1 MKILLLEPFM
11 GGSHRQWAEDYQ
23 QQSKHA
29 ITILG
34 LQGRHWKWRM
44 YGGAVSLAKQFMD
57 SDLMPDL
64 ILATDMLDLSTFLA
78 LTRRRTHQIPVVLY
92 FHENQITYPWSPT
105 DADVSLGRNNQY
117 GFINYTSAL
126 AADRICFNSGFH
138 REAFLSAL
146 PDFLKQFPDHR
157 EPQNTELLREKSEIL
172 ALGLNL
178 NQFDS
183 TPEGPKPKEA
193 VLLWNHRWEYDKDP
207 DLFFKVMYQLAEEGL
222 PFKLVV
228 LGRDYHK
235 MPPVFAEA
243 KDRLQDKI
251 LHFGYAESK
260 ADYGKWLKIADI
272 LPVTNRQDYF
282 GGSIVEAIY
291 CGCYPI
297 LPDRL
302 AYPEHIP
309 APLQKKHLYQNTEE
323 LVQKLRSTIRSVE
336 EIRADKS
343 YPNFVGH
350 YDWSILAPQYDGF
363 FERHNFRDL

>member
-11 GGSHRQWAEDYQ
+11 GGSHRQWAEAYQ
-23 QQSKHA
+23 EYSKHA
-29 ITILG
+29 ISILG

-44 YGGAVSLAKQFMD
+44 YGGAVSLAKQFME
-57 SDLMPDL
+57 SDISPDL
-64 ILATDMLDLSTFLA
+64 ILATDMLDLTTFLA
-78 LTRRRTHQIPVVLY
+78 LTRLRTHQIPVCLY

-105 DADVSLGRNNQY
+105 DKDVAAGRNNQY

-126 AADRICFNSGFH
+126 AADRICFNSDFH

-146 PDFLKQFPDHR
+146 PAFLRQFPDHR
-157 EPQNTELLREKSEIL
+157 EAQNTELLREKSEIL
-172 ALGLNL
+172 PLGLNL
-178 NQFDS
+178 NQFN
-183 TPEGPKPKEA
+183 ELAERPKPREA

-207 DLFFKVMYQLAEEGL
+207 DLFFRTLYQLAKEDL
-222 PFKLVV
+222 PFKLIV

-235 MPPVFAEA
+235 MPPIFAEA
-243 KDRLQDKI
+243 KEKLKNRI
-251 LHFGYAESK
+251 LHFGYAEDK
-260 ADYGKWLKIADI
+260 KTYGQWLKVADI
-272 LPVTNRQDYF
+272 LPVTNQQDFF

-309 APLQKKHLYQNTEE
+309 EAFRTRHLYQSPTEL
-323 LVQKLRSTIRSVE
+323 LVKLRSAILSIQ
-336 EIRADKS
+336 EIRQDKS

-350 YDWSILAPQYDGF
+350 YDWSILAPRYDDF
-363 FERHNFRDL
+363 FERHNTRDL

>member
-11 GGSHRQWAEDYQ
+11 GGSHRQWAEGYQ

-44 YGGAVSLAKQFMD
+44 YGGAVSLAKQFMA
-57 SDLMPDL
+57 SQLYPDL
-64 ILATDMLDLSTFLA
+64 IIATDMLDLSTFMA
-78 LTRRRTHQIPVVLY
+78 LTRKRTYSITTVLY

-105 DADVSLGRNNQY
+105 DKDVSLGRNNQY

-126 AADRICFNSGFH
+126 TADRICFNSNFH

-146 PDFLKQFPDHR
+146 PDFLRQFPDHR

-172 ALGLNL
+172 PLGLNL
-178 NQFDS
+178 NQFDCI
-183 TPEGPKPKEA
+183 PNGPKPSEA
-193 VLLWNHRWEYDKDP
+193 VLLWNHRWEYDKAP
-207 DLFFKVMYQLAEEGL
+207 DLFFEVLYQLADEGL
-222 PFKLVV
+222 AFKVV
-228 LGRDYHK
+228 ILGRDYHK
-235 MPPVFAEA
+235 TPPIFAEA
-243 KDRLQDKI
+243 KDKLKDRI
-251 LHFGYAESK
+251 LHFGYAEDK
-260 ADYGKWLKIADI
+260 QAYGQWLKIADI
-272 LPVTNRQDYF
+272 LPVTNRQDFF

-309 APLQKKHLYQNTEE
+309 TALQQKHLYQNQAE
-323 LVQKLRSTIRSVE
+323 LTQKLRSAIQSIQ

-350 YDWSILAPQYDGF
+350 YDWSILAAQYDGF
-363 FERHNFRDL
+363 FERHNFRNL